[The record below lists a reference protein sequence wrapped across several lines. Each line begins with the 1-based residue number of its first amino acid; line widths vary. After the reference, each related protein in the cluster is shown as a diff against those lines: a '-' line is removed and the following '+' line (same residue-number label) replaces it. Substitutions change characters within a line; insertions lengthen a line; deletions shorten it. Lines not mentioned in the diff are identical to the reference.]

1 MRIVV
6 ALGGNALLRRGEP
19 AEAASQ
25 LRNVEVAASSVA
37 GLADEH
43 ELVVTHGNGPQVGLL
58 AAQAAAYG
66 EVGPYPL
73 DVIGAES
80 EGMIGYLLEQGLRNV
95 LPGRKVA
102 TLLTQVV
109 VDGDDPAF
117 QHPTKPIGLVYPEAR
132 ARELERERG
141 WAIAPDG
148 AGWRRVV
155 PSPEPRSIVQLSSIR
170 LLLESGVIVVCTGGG
185 GIPVVVE
192 SGAMHGVEAVI
203 DKDLA
208 SSLLA
213 RLLAAHRLL
222 LLTDVEAV
230 ELGWGTAA
238 ARRLTVA
245 TPDELRRHE
254 FAPGS
259 MGPKIDAAIRFVEA
273 TGKEAAIGSLADAAA
288 VLTGE
293 AGTRIHA
300 GDPNIHRRK
309 EPGHDPLVV
318 RRLADLR
325 SDR

>member
-208 SSLLA
+208 AALLA
-213 RLLAAHRLL
+213 TALATDGLL
-222 LLTDVEAV
+222 LLTDVDAV
-230 ELGWGTAA
+230 YRDWDTPAA
-238 ARRLTVA
+238 APIRRA
-245 TPDELRRHE
+245 TPATLRRE
-254 FAPGS
+254 RFAPGS
-259 MGPKIDAAIRFVEA
+259 MGPKVEAACRFVEQ
-273 TGKEAAIGSLADAAA
+273 GGCFAAIGGLDAAA
-288 VLTGE
+288 ALVAGT
-293 AGTRIHA
+293 AGTRIEQTA
-300 GDPNIHRRK
+300 T
-309 EPGHDPLVV
+309 
-318 RRLADLR
+318 
-325 SDR
+325 S